1 MTCVGRKASLRR
13 STVKYISFDFVCVS
27 EVYLHFSSITPLS
40 CTLHFEFS
48 QTFLKSH
55 TIVPFTCLFVVAVT
69 QPLASSERD
78 PDYYIVRTV
87 PPIVGAALIVVA
99 VVMFGLLW
107 RYCRDYKLR
116 MKRKGIY
123 KCKLSQKFKNFAPLF
138 SSPTVSGAESGSD
151 FELK

>member
-1 MTCVGRKASLRR
+1 M
-13 STVKYISFDFVCVS
+13 
-27 EVYLHFSSITPLS
+27 
-40 CTLHFEFS
+40 
-48 QTFLKSH
+48 
-55 TIVPFTCLFVVAVT
+55 
-69 QPLASSERD
+69 ASSERD

-123 KCKLSQKFKNFAPLF
+123 KCKLSQKFKTFAPLF